1 MLKFVTTFY
10 VIICLMA
17 FLAPLSAQETIC
29 GYAAESNAQAPL
41 PNVTVYLHDQYN
53 LALDEDLRTKTDAS
67 GYYEFNNIPP
77 DKYSVKAWTWVE
89 FRDEQYA
96 FVFQPGDIRV
106 ESDTSSRLPL
116 PCHYVNFELNLHIEE
131 ELFEK
136 YKDNYIQALR
146 SFAEQANLN
155 PNSLN
160 PNPWRMQNSALVMS
174 VKAKV
179 SSTIDSLYHHA
190 PSFYFRRPGDVN

>member
-1 MLKFVTTFY
+1 MYRLLTLIF
-10 VIICLMA
+10 I
-17 FLAPLSAQETIC
+17 LSSWGSARIQIAAQEAIC
-29 GYAAESNAQAPL
+29 GYITDAYEQGAYEG
-41 PNVTVYLHDQYN
+41 VTVYLHDEYN
-53 LALDEDLRTKTDAS
+53 LALKEDRRTKTNSD
-67 GYYEFNNIPP
+67 GYFEFKNLEPG
-77 DKYSVKAWTWVE
+77 KYSVNAWTWVE

-96 FVFQPGDIRV
+96 FVFQPGFFRV

-155 PNSLN
+155 PDSLN